1 MEAWVDGQVVGLQK
15 EEEVGVG
22 NFVGV
27 SVVVAEKMLY
37 LPLQLRVVGAV
48 VGSVFDFVK
57 VVEVE
62 S

>member
-1 MEAWVDGQVVGLQK
+1 MDGQVVGLQK
-15 EEEVGVG
+15 EEEVG

>member
-1 MEAWVDGQVVGLQK
+1 MDGQVVGLQK